1 LEEEAIDPKCLPM
14 ASVLRSYQAEELKM
28 KQQEGKEWLRAMR
41 QEEILRRKRREEQ
54 QAQEMERLK
63 RSLIETP
70 QADIKEQMRE

>member
-1 LEEEAIDPKCLPM
+1 M